1 MKTSHK
7 LTIAA
12 LISAFFVGVWTALPA
27 AAQQS
32 DVEAVK
38 TASKNF
44 YAALAAIDF
53 ETMAK
58 VWAHTPYVTYVGP
71 RAKTITVGW
80 EAQKKLWADSDK
92 LFTVREAVLSD
103 QQIHVNGDMAYE
115 MGQESGT
122 QKLKDGSTPK
132 LDFIATNVYE
142 KIDGKWLMI
151 SHHVQP
157 KPQ

>member
-1 MKTSHK
+1 VTTVLPLSEN
-7 LTIAA
+7 ASRSPSRRG
-12 LISAFFVGVWTALPA
+12 SA
-27 AAQQS
+27 S
-32 DVEAVK
+32 
-38 TASKNF
+38 
-44 YAALAAIDF
+44 I
-53 ETMAK
+53 
-58 VWAHTPYVTYVGP
+58 TPYVTYVGP

-151 SHHVQP
+151 SHRVQP

>member
-58 VWAHTPYVTYVGP
+58 VWAHTPYVTYVG
-71 RAKTITVGW
+71 RAPKRSQSAGRPKRNYGRTVINFS
-80 EAQKKLWADSDK
+80 Q
-92 LFTVREAVLSD
+92 
-103 QQIHVNGDMAYE
+103 
-115 MGQESGT
+115 
-122 QKLKDGSTPK
+122 
-132 LDFIATNVYE
+132 
-142 KIDGKWLMI
+142 
-151 SHHVQP
+151 
-157 KPQ
+157 